1 MGKAKTKR
9 KTIFFEF
16 ATVNRPKFDIIF
28 AEISSVFFDTF
39 SFNGLFPF
47 LIGIKDKAAGRKTI
61 LYNHAIATPRAE
73 KRPRYLKGGIS
84 EARYKPI
91 NPAIVVID
99 VKVIGRHISNIVL
112 ITTSDVFFSREFSFS
127 SKY

>member
-1 MGKAKTKR
+1 M
-9 KTIFFEF
+9 IFFEF
-16 ATVNRPKFDIIF
+16 PMVNFPRFDIIF
-28 AEISSVFFDTF
+28 AEKSSVFFDALPCKVLF
-39 SFNGLFPF
+39 SF

-61 LYNHAIATPRAE
+61 LYIHAIATPRAE

-112 ITTSDVFFSREFSFS
+112 TMISDVLFSQEFSFS

>member
-1 MGKAKTKR
+1 MVVIQKKR
-9 KTIFFEF
+9 MIFFEF
-16 ATVNRPKFDIIF
+16 PTVNCPRFDIIF
-28 AEISSVFFDTF
+28 AEISSVFFDALTCKVLF
-39 SFNGLFPF
+39 SFLM
-47 LIGIKDKAAGRKTI
+47 GINDKAAGRKTI
-61 LYNHAIATPRAE
+61 LYSHAIATPRAE
-73 KRPRYLKGGIS
+73 KSPRYLKGGIS

-112 ITTSDVFFSREFSFS
+112 TTISAVLFSQELSFS